1 MDSMYGEY
9 MTAAEAASFLNRTKR
24 CITRL
29 CLNGKLSGAKK
40 IGEKMWMIPKQAVLN
55 FQPSPQGFAVTRPRE
70 KALKEEKKRAELDE
84 INAAIKFFGSQKLAI
99 A

>member
-1 MDSMYGEY
+1 MDSKYGEY

-29 CLNGKLSGAKK
+29 CLNGNFLGARKF
-40 IGEKMWMIPKQAVLN
+40 GEKMWMIPTQSVLE
-55 FQPSPQGFAVTRPRE
+55 FKPIPQGRPTGTSN
-70 KALKEEKKRAELDE
+70 KEKKRQAELDE
-84 INAAIKFFGSQKLAI
+84 WNAAIKFFGSQKLAI